1 MMLPEKTNLTCE
13 MRQINLFVALLLLS
27 IITSGQIIVNHGNT
41 DITVFS
47 GTDIKSIKTN
57 LHIMYAHTSHG
68 SQLTE
73 GMDSLVTF
81 ANRDG
86 KGLALPDN
94 IFAYNNGGI
103 DSALDLDDHYA
114 DMGDVGYYPDWYN
127 YTTTYLND
135 PANSDVNVVMWS
147 WCGQVDEKYATGTL
161 YSEYLEPM
169 EQLEQTYPNIRFV
182 YMTGHLDHWDDA
194 NNKAANDSIRR
205 YCQRENKILYD
216 FADIESYN
224 PDGLYFE
231 FAGDDCSYYDPEG
244 TYLGNWAEEW
254 RASHTEGTDW
264 YNCGAQHSD
273 ALNANQKAY
282 AAWHLF
288 NEITKDI
295 LLERDSLALVAIYNS
310 TIGAGWTKK
319 TNWLTG
325 KLSTW
330 YGVTVTGGRVT
341 GLNLRSN
348 NLIGSLP
355 VNIQYLDALII
366 LDLAN
371 NSKLIGS
378 IPAGIGNMKELTL
391 LYLFG
396 SGFTGS
402 FPTGILQLSNLIEI
416 NLNWQKF
423 ASGVMPDFS
432 NLKKLEKLSVN
443 NCNFNGK
450 IPSSL
455 LGMTNL
461 KSLDIGLNPFTASVM
476 PDFSSLI
483 NLTHLY
489 IRGCNF
495 TGAVP
500 SSLLQMHQLLVL
512 DMGFN
517 SFSAAAIPDFSNLVN
532 LQYLDTYKC
541 NFTGAIP
548 SSLCTLSKL
557 QFLSI
562 SDNSLTG
569 SIPKE
574 IGNLAA
580 LNSFLLDDNQLS
592 GSIPAELENISGLT
606 LLYLNNNNFSGD
618 IPNSIGNLKKLHIFD
633 LHNNF
638 FTFANLKSSGIVPGK
653 IGIFTYVPQNT
664 IFKIGE
670 NGSTLT
676 SLDCQEATNKVTW
689 YRNGSL
695 LPDTLRTINIGED
708 GNYYFKVTNSTY
720 PLLTIYSDTLWA
732 EASAITTNLLV
743 SDSSVI
749 SGEIPCFNAYDT
761 ITVAGDGS
769 VVEFQSGSSV
779 ELIAGKSIRFL
790 PGFHANAGSFTYA
803 HITPD
808 STFCGGSAGSILQ
821 NPQPEKSVE
830 LSSSQKTVS
839 TGKIKEVKVYPNPN
853 NGNFTLELANFENR
867 VDVNIF
873 NSLGLKVYQLDA
885 TDQTNYTVNLPE
897 IKRGIYFIKVIDGT
911 MQFTK
916 KIIVK

>member
-1 MMLPEKTNLTCE
+1 
-13 MRQINLFVALLLLS
+13 MRQINLLVALMLMCSL
-27 IITSGQIIVNHGNT
+27 TFGQIIINHSNT
-41 DITVFS
+41 DITDLS
-47 GTDIKSIKTN
+47 GTNIKSIKTN

-73 GMDSLVTF
+73 GMDGLVTF
-81 ANRDG
+81 ANGGG
-86 KGLALPDN
+86 KGLSLPNN
-94 IFAYNNGGI
+94 IFSYNNGGI

-127 YTTTYLND
+127 YTTYYLDN
-135 PANSDVNVVMWS
+135 PANSDINVVMWS
-147 WCGQVDEKYATGTL
+147 WCGQVDDKYAAGTL
-161 YSEYLEPM
+161 YSDYLEPM
-169 EQLEQTYPNIRFV
+169 GQLEQAYPNIRFV

-216 FADIESYN
+216 FADVESYN
-224 PDGLYFE
+224 PDGTYFE
-231 FAGDDCSYYDPEG
+231 YAGDDCNHYNSDG
-244 TYLGNWAEEW
+244 DYLGNWATEW

-288 NEITKDI
+288 DEINKDI
-295 LLERDSLALVAIYNS
+295 LFEKDSLALVAIYNS
-310 TIGAGWTKK
+310 TNGAGWTKK

-325 KLSTW
+325 NLSTW

-341 GLNLRSN
+341 GLNLISN

-355 VNIQYLDALII
+355 VSIQYLDALTI

-391 LYLFG
+391 LYLSG

-432 NLKKLEKLSVN
+432 NLKKLEKLSVE

-455 LGMTNL
+455 LSMTNL
-461 KSLDIGLNPFTASVM
+461 KSLAIGSNSFTASVM

-517 SFSAAAIPDFSNLVN
+517 SFSAAAIPDFSKLVN
-532 LQYLDTYKC
+532 LQHLDTYKC

-548 SSLCTLSKL
+548 SSLSSLTKL

-562 SDNSLTG
+562 SNNSLTG

-580 LNSFLLDDNQLS
+580 LNSFYLNNNQLS
-592 GSIPAELENISGLT
+592 GSIPAELGNISGLT
-606 LLYLNNNNFSGD
+606 YLYLNNNNFSGD
-618 IPNSIGNLKKLHIFD
+618 IPNSIGNLKKLYIFD

-638 FTFANLKSSGIVPGK
+638 FTFANLKSSSIVPGK
-653 IGIFTYVPQNT
+653 IGIFTYVPQKT
-664 IFKIGE
+664 IFEIGE

-720 PLLTIYSDTLWA
+720 PLLTIYSDTVWA
-732 EASAITTNLLV
+732 EASAIATNLLV

-761 ITVAGDGS
+761 ITVAGDGDS
-769 VVEFQSGSSV
+769 VVFENGSSV
-779 ELIAGKSIRFL
+779 TLIAGKSIQFL
-790 PGFHANAGSFTYA
+790 PGFKAESGSFMSASITINGSYCNASGGDVVSLPKEKNAGIETS
-803 HITPD
+803 
-808 STFCGGSAGSILQ
+808 SADKLT
-821 NPQPEKSVE
+821 KKM
-830 LSSSQKTVS
+830 L
-839 TGKIKEVKVYPNPN
+839 KVYPNPN
-853 NGNFTLELANFENR
+853 NGCFRVELTNFESNTEIC
-867 VDVNIF
+867 VY
-873 NSLGLKVYQLDA
+873 NSLGEKVYQSNTCGHSTWDI
-885 TDQTNYTVNLPE
+885 NLPNSH
-897 IKRGIYFIKVIDGT
+897 KGIYFVRVTNGEE
-911 MQFTK
+911 QFTRK
-916 KIIVK
+916 MVVN